1 MPIGGAAPAW
11 KLKLEQEEKKK
22 AQQAARQLE
31 VQAGRLHRTALHI
44 FQMHSRPVDG
54 GASRAGAWP
63 WDGVR
68 SAVLLDL
75 KPREANR
82 RQLLCLTTHDER
94 AFVLK
99 TCATDTLAQAH
110 AERLTCTLAKRL
122 RVECP
127 MVHVVAGRAQ
137 LAPIVERV
145 RGWHE
150 GGAGVVVEPTSDGSL
165 QLGLFAARQL
175 AAPFAYLMGGAR
187 GKTLLEHSSAE
198 LRLLTASGIDGV
210 LREAG
215 KLAALDVLI
224 NNWDR
229 WPLPHWQKNAAF
241 FDMDEATLAK
251 TLAPVRAA
259 ADAPVA
265 AGSSDESA
273 ATQVLLSCGANLGNV
288 LLHAPS
294 AAVASID
301 TCVITPAAADYAE
314 RVAELLDDVLAA
326 YAASG
331 PSKTFKVTRA
341 VLVAA
346 LHAPDD
352 TPPQQL
358 HAGFLRGCLDA
369 ATALSDAAVAELE
382 RSTVE
387 AAEGGAE
394 GGGGVPA
401 PAAQAVRD
409 ACALVSTVAAVCRA
423 RQAHLEELVGVDGRD
438 G

>member
-1 MPIGGAAPAW
+1 MPVGGATPAW

-31 VQAGRLHRTALHI
+31 AQAGRLHRTALHI

-54 GASRAGAWP
+54 VDGDGGGGGAWP
-63 WDGVR
+63 WDEVR

-110 AERLTCTLAKRL
+110 AERLTCGLARRL

-127 MVHVVAGRAQ
+127 MVHVLAGQEQ

-150 GGAGVVVEPTSDGSL
+150 GGAGVVVEPTADASL
-165 QLGLFAARQL
+165 QIGLFAPKQL
-175 AAPFAYLMGGAR
+175 AAPFAYLMSGAR

-198 LRLLTASGIDGV
+198 LRMLTASGVDGV

-241 FDMDEATLAK
+241 FEMDEAKLVTA
-251 TLAPVRAA
+251 LAPVRAA

-265 AGSSDESA
+265 AGSSDESP

-294 AAVASID
+294 AEVASID
-301 TCVITPAAADYAE
+301 TCVITPAAADYAD
-314 RVAELLDDVLAA
+314 RVAALIDDVIGAF
-326 YAASG
+326 AASK
-331 PSKTFKVTRA
+331 PSRTFKVTRA

-352 TPPQQL
+352 TPPHEL

-369 ATALSDAAVAELE
+369 ATALSDEAVAELE
-382 RSTVE
+382 RSIVE
-387 AAEGGAE
+387 D
-394 GGGGVPA
+394 GGGVPA
-401 PAAQAVRD
+401 PAVQAVRD

-423 RQAHLEELVGVDGRD
+423 RQARLEELVGVG